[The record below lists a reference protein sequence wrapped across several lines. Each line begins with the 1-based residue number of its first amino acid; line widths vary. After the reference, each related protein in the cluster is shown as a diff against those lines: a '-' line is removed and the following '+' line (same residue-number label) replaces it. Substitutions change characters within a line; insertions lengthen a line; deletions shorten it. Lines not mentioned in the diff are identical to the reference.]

1 MKREYIAVLL
11 IAAIMTLALINIRHI
26 ENKTLTLTSDIELA
40 ENLYINGDK
49 AGAVDGIEASLD
61 SWLHW
66 DSYSHIMLRH
76 NEIDIIT
83 DAYYELLTELE
94 GESKAPS
101 ASFDRLKE
109 ELRSVIV
116 KERVTLGSIL

>member
-40 ENLYINGDK
+40 ENLYIHGDK
-49 AGAVDGIEASLD
+49 AGAVAGIEASLN

-66 DSYSHIMLRH
+66 DSYSP
-76 NEIDIIT
+76 
-83 DAYYELLTELE
+83 A
-94 GESKAPS
+94 K
-101 ASFDRLKE
+101 
-109 ELRSVIV
+109 
-116 KERVTLGSIL
+116 